1 MCSSVP
7 FIATMLVP
15 QKRKGDTRMAADTSD
30 ASAPSDS
37 DGFDDSD
44 VDVDA
49 GEDAAMLGLGGASGV
64 YVRQPQVL
72 GLGKP
77 LFRRLGSVA
86 HTLQALGLGSRV
98 MPSSQRADG
107 IPPSGHTTLTEVP
120 DLASTE
126 SPRRTALFRRC
137 VAWHISRKW
146 FGSRIAGNADQS

>member
-1 MCSSVP
+1 MIIFSLCKKIRHNNRNYRNRQRVP
-7 FIATMLVP
+7 DIVVSNSEASE
-15 QKRKGDTRMAADTSD
+15 GD
-30 ASAPSDS
+30 
-37 DGFDDSD
+37 
-44 VDVDA
+44 DVDA

-146 FGSRIAGNADQS
+146 FGSRIAGNDDQS